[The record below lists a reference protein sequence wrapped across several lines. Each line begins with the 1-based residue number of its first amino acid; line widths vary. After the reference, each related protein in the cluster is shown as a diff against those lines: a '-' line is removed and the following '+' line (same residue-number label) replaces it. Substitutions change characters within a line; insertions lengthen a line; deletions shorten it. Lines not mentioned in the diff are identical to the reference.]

1 MSGFVACQLLESSHV
16 AATDSEITNA
26 QGGEMAGEGG
36 YKERVNFS
44 HKQLQVLIH
53 LLLILPL
60 LHLHLLP
67 QVLEYPAALGLEL
80 AAAAA
85 EVVLARPP
93 SARRAAR
100 LGARFTGN
108 NVIYRAV
115 VEGPAEEGPPDV
127 QGVSI

>member
-1 MSGFVACQLLESSHV
+1 MSGFVAGQLLESSHV

-26 QGGEMAGEGG
+26 QGSEMAGEGG

-53 LLLILPL
+53 LLILPL
-60 LHLHLLP
+60 LG
-67 QVLEYPAALGLEL
+67 LGLEL

-93 SARRAAR
+93 SARRAAH
-100 LGARFTGN
+100 LCARFTGN

-115 VEGPAEEGPPDV
+115 VEGPAEEGPPM
-127 QGVSI
+127 SKE